1 MYTDLLVHTQDSL
14 LQDLDGNALVWYAIE
29 RRSEILASGPIARAT
44 AMATLAVDVAY
55 DCALLKLCAME
66 DIAALPTDFSHPAQ
80 GRRRFEL
87 ELKSAGIDLTTAKRN
102 GRQP

>member
-1 MYTDLLVHTQDSL
+1 MYTDLLVRAQDSL

-29 RRSEILASGPIARAT
+29 RRSEMLASGPVARAS

-66 DIAALPTDFSHPAQ
+66 DIAALPTDFSSPAQ

-87 ELKSAGIDLTTAKRN
+87 ELKSAGIDLTSAGWNRC
-102 GRQP
+102 QP